1 MVASRMFVCFYP
13 LLCSL
18 SYHSACIFGKYIML
32 SHNQIVSKNAVKQ
45 LKEQKINIKI
55 IISIF
60 VYLFI

>member
-1 MVASRMFVCFYP
+1 
-13 LLCSL
+13 
-18 SYHSACIFGKYIML
+18 ML